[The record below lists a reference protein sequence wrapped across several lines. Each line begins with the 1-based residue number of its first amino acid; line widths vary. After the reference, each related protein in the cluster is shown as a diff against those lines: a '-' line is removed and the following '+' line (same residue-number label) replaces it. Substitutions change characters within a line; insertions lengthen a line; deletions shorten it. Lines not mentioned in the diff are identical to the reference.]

1 MRPRRSRPQPPWR
14 PRPARCAA
22 RPRTRKRAAH
32 RSSSV
37 ARRAIRD
44 AEGAAMP
51 VILLTHAEEARAHY
65 YGDEALGRLQ
75 ELGEVRLNESA
86 QPLATPELIELA
98 RGCQIIVSDRMTQGL
113 AAVFEQLPEL
123 VAFVRCAVDIRNV
136 DVGAASASG
145 VLVTRASPGFVDS
158 VAELVVGFMVD
169 LSRGVTDATIAYR
182 AGAGAQVRMGR
193 QLRGSTLGIVGY
205 GHIGTRLAQLGLAL
219 GMRVLVN
226 DPYVQ
231 VVEPELTQT
240 DLGTLLVESDFVV
253 VLAVA
258 TAETENLIGAEEL
271 GWMKPSAFLI
281 NVSRGNLIDEAALE
295 TALTEGRI
303 AGCAMDV
310 GRAPDQMPSPHLARL
325 ANVVATPHV
334 GGLVPQA
341 IAHQALETTR
351 QVAEIVQCRAP
362 AGARNPPKAPRPPRP
377 RWAPNA
383 P

>member
-1 MRPRRSRPQPPWR
+1 
-14 PRPARCAA
+14 
-22 RPRTRKRAAH
+22 
-32 RSSSV
+32 
-37 ARRAIRD
+37 
-44 AEGAAMP
+44 MP
-51 VILLTHAEEARAHY
+51 VILLTHAEEARANY
-65 YGDEALGRLQ
+65 YGAEALARLR

-86 QPLATPELIELA
+86 QPLTTPQLIELA
-98 RGCQIIVSDRMTQGL
+98 RGCQIIVSDRMTEGP
-113 AAVFEQLPEL
+113 AAVFEQLPDL

-158 VAELVVGFMVD
+158 VAELAVGFMVD
-169 LSRGVTDATIAYR
+169 LARGVTDATIAFR
-182 AGAGAQVRMGR
+182 AGAPAQVQMGR

-205 GHIGTRLAQLGLAL
+205 GHIGTRLAQLALEL

-226 DPYVQ
+226 DPYVKL
-231 VVEPELTQT
+231 VEPELTQT
-240 DLGTLLVESDFVV
+240 DLGTLLVEADFVV

-295 TALTEGRI
+295 AALVDGRI

-325 ANVVATPHV
+325 PNVVATPHI

-351 QVAEIVQCRAP
+351 QVAEIVEGCAP
-362 AGARNPPKAPRPPRP
+362 VGAVNPEHASRLTSLRQS
-377 RWAPNA
+377 
-383 P
+383 

>member
-1 MRPRRSRPQPPWR
+1 L
-14 PRPARCAA
+14 
-22 RPRTRKRAAH
+22 
-32 RSSSV
+32 
-37 ARRAIRD
+37 
-44 AEGAAMP
+44 AESNREEGMTT
-51 VILLTHAEEARAHY
+51 ILLTHAAEARAHY
-65 YGDEALGRLQ
+65 YGDEALARLQ

-86 QPLATPELIELA
+86 QPLAAPQLIDLA
-98 RGCQIIVSDRMTQGL
+98 RSCHIIVSDRMAEGP
-113 AAVFEQLPEL
+113 AAVFEQLPDL

-136 DVGAASASG
+136 DVGAASANG

-169 LSRGVTDATIAYR
+169 LARGVSDATIAYR
-182 AGAGAQVRMGR
+182 AGVQPAMRMGR
-193 QLRGSTLGIVGY
+193 QLRGSALGIIGY

-226 DPYVQ
+226 DPHVQ

-258 TAETENLIGAEEL
+258 TAETENLIGADEL

-281 NVSRGNLIDEAALE
+281 NVSRGDLIDEAALE
-295 TALTEGRI
+295 AALSEGRI
-303 AGCAMDV
+303 AGCALDV

-325 ANVVATPHV
+325 PNVVATPHI

-351 QVAEIVQCRAP
+351 QVAEIVQGRAP
-362 AGARNPPKAPRPPRP
+362 PGAVNPEHATRLMRL
-377 RWAPNA
+377 RRS
-383 P
+383 